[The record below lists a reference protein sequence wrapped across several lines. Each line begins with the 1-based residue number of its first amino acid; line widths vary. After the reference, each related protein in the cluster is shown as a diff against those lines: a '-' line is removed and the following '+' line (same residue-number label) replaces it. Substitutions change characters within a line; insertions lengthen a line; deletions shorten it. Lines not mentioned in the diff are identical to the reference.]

1 MWFNPKE
8 AWQSVSVLSEEDK
21 SKKTSPTIMRVQITN
36 RELATTDAENASI
49 FGPHVPRIFNNH
61 RLIYWPVLEKIKQIY
76 VMEEL

>member
-21 SKKTSPTIMRVQITN
+21 SNQTSPTIMRVQITN

-49 FGPHVPRIFNNH
+49 FGPHAPRIFNNN